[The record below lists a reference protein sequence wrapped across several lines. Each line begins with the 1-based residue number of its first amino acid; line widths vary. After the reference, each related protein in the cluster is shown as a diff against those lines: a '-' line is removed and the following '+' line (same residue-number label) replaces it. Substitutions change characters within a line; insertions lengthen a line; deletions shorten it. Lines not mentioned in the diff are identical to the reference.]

1 MLQTVLGGRY
11 HITSHLGGGGFG
23 QTYLAEDRQLPG
35 SHRCVVK
42 KLLPVA
48 SEPATL
54 QIARRLFDTEAQV
67 LHKLGSHDRI
77 PQLLAYFEENQEFYL
92 VQEFIEGREL
102 LQELT
107 EGKPL
112 GEGEVI
118 SLLRDILEVL
128 EFVHRQNVIH
138 RDINPRNLI
147 RRNRDGRLVLIDF
160 GAVKQVATQIS
171 NPQGQTHLSVIIGTP
186 GYMPSEQA
194 HGNPKLSSDIYAVG
208 IIGIQALTGLLPNQ
222 LPTDPATEE
231 IIWYDRASVNPDLAK
246 VLDKMV
252 RYDFRER
259 YPSAAEALRAI
270 EALKAPTVTVTVA
283 TVPVAKP
290 APAQPKKSGSI
301 LLKVFLSTGLLGIGV
316 AASFFLVSALNS
328 SNATELYNRGNILYN
343 LKRYEEALAAY
354 QKVSK
359 IRPYY
364 AEAWEKQGNILYNLN
379 RHSEAIDAYEKAIQL
394 QPDYVEAWT
403 GRGVVL
409 DASKR
414 YEEAVASFDEALKIQ
429 PYSVEA
435 WKDRGDALL
444 NLRRYEEAISSYDR
458 AVKLKPDYYQAWYS
472 RGWALHNL
480 QQYEKAVASYDK
492 AVEFKLD
499 YDSAW
504 YSRGNSLL
512 KLGRYKKAVESY
524 DRAVRLKPS
533 HYQAWYSR
541 GNALGNLH
549 RHKEAVESYE
559 KAVRYKPDSYE
570 AWNSMGWALHQLRRY
585 EEAINAYDRAINLR
599 KNDFQIWYNKGNAEY
614 NLKRYERAVAS
625 YDSGLQIEPERWEAW
640 YSRGNALV
648 ELNRYEDAV
657 ASYDRAVQLKPD
669 FQDAIQAQKKA
680 LRLLEKEKLKRE
692 GAKEGK
698 QEE

>member
-1 MLQTVLGGRY
+1 MLHTILGGRY

-48 SEPATL
+48 SDPATL

-92 VQEFIEGREL
+92 VQEFVEGREL
-102 LQELT
+102 SQELT
-107 EGKPL
+107 QGNPL

-128 EFVHRQNVIH
+128 AFVHRQNVIH

-147 RRNRDGRLVLIDF
+147 RRDRDSRLVLIDF
-160 GAVKQVATQIS
+160 GAVKQMTTQII
-171 NPQGQTHLSVIIGTP
+171 NPQGQTRLSVIIGTP

-231 IIWYDRASVNPDLAK
+231 IIWHDRASVSPELAK

-270 EALKAPTVTVTVA
+270 EALKAPTVA
-283 TVPVAKP
+283 TVPVAKS
-290 APAQPKKSGSI
+290 APAQPKKSGS
-301 LLKVFLSTGLLGIGV
+301 LLFRVFLSTGLIGIGV

-328 SNATELYNRGNILYN
+328 SSATDLYNRGNILYN

-354 QKVSK
+354 QKASQ
-359 IRPYY
+359 IRPDY
-364 AEAWEKQGNILYNLN
+364 AEAWKERGKTLYILK
-379 RHSEAIDAYEKAIQL
+379 RHSEALDAYEKAIQI
-394 QPDYVEAWT
+394 QPDYVGAWT
-403 GRGVVL
+403 GRGAVL

-429 PYSVEA
+429 PDSAEA
-435 WKDRGDALL
+435 WKERGDALL
-444 NLRRYEEAISSYDR
+444 NLPRYEEAISSYDR
-458 AVKLKPDYYQAWYS
+458 AVKIKQDYYEAWYS

-480 QQYEKAVASYDK
+480 QQYEQAVASYDR
-492 AVEFKLD
+492 AVEFKSD

-512 KLGRYKKAVESY
+512 KLGRHKKAVESY
-524 DRAVRLKPS
+524 DRAIRLKPS

-541 GNALGNLH
+541 GNALGNL
-549 RHKEAVESYE
+549 RQHKEAVESYE
-559 KAVRYKPDSYE
+559 KAVRFKPDSYE

-585 EEAINAYDRAINLR
+585 EEAINSYDRAINLR
-599 KNDFQIWYNKGNAEY
+599 NNDSQIWYNKGNAEY

-625 YDSGLQIEPERWEAW
+625 YDSAVYLQPELWEAW

-657 ASYDRAVQLKPD
+657 ASYDKAVQLKPD
-669 FQDAIQAQKKA
+669 FRDAIQAQKKA
-680 LRLLEKEKLKRE
+680 RRLLEVEKLKRE
-692 GAKEGK
+692 GTKESK
-698 QEE
+698 KEV